1 MALSPETRAQI
12 EKTLSQ
18 HKTVLFMKGNR
29 NMPRC
34 GFSAQVV
41 SILDG
46 YAVEYHSVDVLS
58 DPGIRE
64 GIKEFGN
71 WPTIPQLYYEGSLI
85 GGSDIIKQL
94 DESGELL
101 PTLGMKAVEIKAPQI
116 TLSPGAISAIR
127 EASKEAEPGQHLRF
141 ELKQGGRNIDMY
153 FDNPQPSD
161 LRVEQGGLTLLFD
174 RSSARLGNGLAI
186 DFVDGPQGGFKIDNP
201 NLPARVRQLGAA
213 ELKAKLDQKMPLRL
227 YDVRGAQERAIAQIA
242 GSVPFDAQAA
252 AELEGLPKDSTL
264 VFVCHHGMR
273 SQAAAEQIISRG
285 FRNVYNL
292 RGGIDAWS
300 SEVDPSVPRY

>member
-1 MALSPETRAQI
+1 MALSPETRSQI

-18 HKTVLFMKGNR
+18 HKVVLFMKGSR
-29 NMPRC
+29 HMPRC
-34 GFSAQVV
+34 GFSAQTV

-46 YAVEYHSVDVLS
+46 YGVEYHSVDVLS
-58 DPGIRE
+58 DASIRE

-71 WPTIPQLYYEGSLI
+71 WPTIPQLYFQGSLI

-94 DESGELL
+94 DESGDLL
-101 PTLGMKAVEIKAPQI
+101 PTLGMQAVEIKAPQVS
-116 TLSPGAISAIR
+116 LSAGAISAIR
-127 EASKEAEPGQHLRF
+127 EASKEAEPGQHLRM

-153 FDNPQPSD
+153 FDNAQPSD

-174 RSSARLGNGLAI
+174 RSSARLANGLAI

-201 NLPARVRQLGAA
+201 NLPARVRQMGPA

-242 GSVPFDAQAA
+242 GSLPFDAQAA
-252 AELEGLPKDSTL
+252 AELEGLPKDTTL
-264 VFVCHHGMR
+264 VFICHHGMR

-285 FRNVYNL
+285 FRNVYNV

-300 SEVDPSVPRY
+300 SEVDPSIPRY

>member
-1 MALSPETRAQI
+1 MALSSETRSQI
-12 EKTLSQ
+12 EQTLAQ
-18 HKTVLFMKGNR
+18 HKVVLFMKGNR
-29 NMPRC
+29 SMPRC

-41 SILDG
+41 SILNG
-46 YAVEYHSVDVLS
+46 YGVEYHSVDVMA
-58 DPGIRE
+58 DGNVRE

-71 WPTIPQLYYEGSLI
+71 WPTIPQLYYQGSLI

-116 TLSPGAISAIR
+116 SLSAGAISAISAASQ
-127 EASKEAEPGQHLRF
+127 EADPGQHLRM

-153 FDNPQPSD
+153 FDNAQPSD
-161 LRVEQGGLTLLFD
+161 LRVEQGGITVLFD
-174 RSSARLGNGLAI
+174 RASARLANGLAV

-201 NLPARVRQLGAA
+201 NLPARVRQLSAA

-227 YDVRGAQERAIAQIA
+227 YDVRGDQERAIAQIA

-252 AELEGLPKDSTL
+252 TELEKLPKDATL
-264 VFVCHHGMR
+264 VFICHHGLR
-273 SQAAAEQIISRG
+273 SQAAAEQILSRG
-285 FRNVYNL
+285 FRNVYNV
-292 RGGIDAWS
+292 RGGIEAWS
-300 SEVDPSVPRY
+300 TEVDPSVPRY

>member
-1 MALSPETRAQI
+1 MALTPQI
-12 EKTLSQ
+12 RSRIQQTLNE
-18 HKTVLFMKGNR
+18 HKIVLFMKGTR
-29 NMPRC
+29 QQPRC

-46 YAVEYHSVDVLS
+46 YAVEYHSVDVLA
-58 DPGIRE
+58 DAALRE
-64 GIKEFGN
+64 GIKEFGS
-71 WPTIPQLYYEGSLI
+71 WPTIPQLYYQGSLV
-85 GGSDIIKQL
+85 GGSDIVKQL
-94 DESGELL
+94 DESGDLL

-116 TLSPGAISAIR
+116 SLTAGAVTAIR
-127 EASKEAEPGQHLRF
+127 EASKEAEPGQHLRM

-153 FDNPQPSD
+153 FDNAQPSD
-161 LRVEQGGLTLLFD
+161 LRVDHGGLTLLFD
-174 RSSARLGNGLAI
+174 RASARLANGLAI

-201 NLPARVRQLGAA
+201 NLPARVRQLSAP

-252 AELEGLPKDSTL
+252 AELEGLPKDTTL

-300 SEVDPSVPRY
+300 SEVDPRIPRY